1 MKKKSIKEMNKSL
14 KKSGEEGDKIIFLE
28 EGNYDKWKKEDFQWQ
43 LEERNIS
50 YVQSWTKPQLRK
62 RLEEDDKKNKEITD
76 TKNEAIELKMKL
88 QKDYMEAEFVMND
101 CVTQI
106 QQMQLKINQLAQRR
120 DKEYEKMQKLSSA
133 LEFYNLRKAL
143 YRGLIL

>member
-1 MKKKSIKEMNKSL
+1 MNKSL
-14 KKSGEEGDKIIFLE
+14 QKSGEEGDEIIFLE
-28 EGNYDKWKKEDFQWQ
+28 EGNYDKWKKEDLQWQ

-50 YVQSWTKPQLRK
+50 YVQSWTKPQLKK
-62 RLEEDDKKNKEITD
+62 RLEEDDEKLKEIND

-106 QQMQLKINQLAQRR
+106 QQMQSKINELAQRR
-120 DKEYEKMQKLSSA
+120 DREHEKMQKLSSA
-133 LEFYNLRKAL
+133 LEFL
-143 YRGLIL
+143 

>member
-1 MKKKSIKEMNKSL
+1 MKKDVKEMNKSL
-14 KKSGEEGDKIIFLE
+14 EKSGEEGDEIIFLE

-50 YVQSWTKPQLRK
+50 YVQSWTKPQLRR
-62 RLEEDDKKNKEITD
+62 RLEEDDEKLKEIND

-88 QKDYMEAEFVMND
+88 QKDYMEAETVMND
-101 CVTQI
+101 CVNEI
-106 QQMQLKINQLAQRR
+106 QQMQSKINRLAQRR

-133 LEFYNLRKAL
+133 LEF
-143 YRGLIL
+143 

>member
-1 MKKKSIKEMNKSL
+1 MKKKSVKEMNKSL
-14 KKSGEEGDKIIFLE
+14 EKSGEEGDEIIFLE

-62 RLEEDDKKNKEITD
+62 RLEEDDEKLKEIND

-101 CVTQI
+101 CVNQI
-106 QQMQLKINQLAQRR
+106 QQMQSKINQLAQRR

-133 LEFYNLRKAL
+133 LEFL
-143 YRGLIL
+143 

>member
-1 MKKKSIKEMNKSL
+1 MNQSL

-62 RLEEDDKKNKEITD
+62 RLEEDDKKNKELTD

-133 LEFYNLRKAL
+133 LEFL
-143 YRGLIL
+143 

>member
-1 MKKKSIKEMNKSL
+1 MNESL
-14 KKSGEEGDKIIFLE
+14 EKSGEDGDKIIFLE

-62 RLEEDDKKNKEITD
+62 RLEEDDEKNIEIND
-76 TKNEAIELKMKL
+76 TKNEVIERKMNL
-88 QKDYMEAEFVMND
+88 QKQYMEAEFVMND

-106 QQMQLKINQLAQRR
+106 QQMQSKINELARRR
-120 DKEYEKMQKLSSA
+120 DKEYVRMNKLSSA
-133 LEFYNLRKAL
+133 LEFL
-143 YRGLIL
+143 

>member
-1 MKKKSIKEMNKSL
+1 MNKSL

-106 QQMQLKINQLAQRR
+106 QQMQLPI
-120 DKEYEKMQKLSSA
+120 KL
-133 LEFYNLRKAL
+133 
-143 YRGLIL
+143 I

>member
-1 MKKKSIKEMNKSL
+1 MKKKSIKEMNQSL
-14 KKSGEEGDKIIFLE
+14 KKSGEEGDEIIFLE

-106 QQMQLKINQLAQRR
+106 QQMQSKINQLAQRR

-133 LEFYNLRKAL
+133 LEFL
-143 YRGLIL
+143 

>member
-1 MKKKSIKEMNKSL
+1 MKKSIKEMNKSL
-14 KKSGEEGDKIIFLE
+14 QKSGEEGDEIIFLE
-28 EGNYDKWKKEDFQWQ
+28 EGNYDKWKKEDLQWQ

-50 YVQSWTKPQLRK
+50 YVQSWTKPQLKK
-62 RLEEDDKKNKEITD
+62 RLEEDDEKLKEIND

-106 QQMQLKINQLAQRR
+106 QQMQSKINELAQRR
-120 DKEYEKMQKLSSA
+120 DREHEKMQKLSSA
-133 LEFYNLRKAL
+133 LEFL
-143 YRGLIL
+143 

>member
-1 MKKKSIKEMNKSL
+1 MNKSL
-14 KKSGEEGDKIIFLE
+14 KNSGEEGDKIIFLE

-133 LEFYNLRKAL
+133 LEFL
-143 YRGLIL
+143 

>member
-1 MKKKSIKEMNKSL
+1 MNEVL
-14 KKSGEEGDKIIFLE
+14 EKSGKNGDKIIYLE

-88 QKDYMEAEFVMND
+88 Q
-101 CVTQI
+101 
-106 QQMQLKINQLAQRR
+106 L
-120 DKEYEKMQKLSSA
+120 
-133 LEFYNLRKAL
+133 
-143 YRGLIL
+143 

>member
-1 MKKKSIKEMNKSL
+1 MNKSL

-133 LEFYNLRKAL
+133 LEFL
-143 YRGLIL
+143 

>member
-1 MKKKSIKEMNKSL
+1 MNESL
-14 KKSGEEGDKIIFLE
+14 EKSGEDGDKIIFLE

-62 RLEEDDKKNKEITD
+62 RLEEDDEKNKELND
-76 TKNEAIELKMKL
+76 TKNEIIERKMNL
-88 QKDYMEAEFVMND
+88 QKQYMEAEFVMND

-106 QQMQLKINQLAQRR
+106 QQMQAKINELASRR
-120 DKEYEKMQKLSSA
+120 DKEYEKMNKLSSA
-133 LEFYNLRKAL
+133 LEFL
-143 YRGLIL
+143 

>member
-1 MKKKSIKEMNKSL
+1 MNESL
-14 KKSGEEGDKIIFLE
+14 EKSGEDGDKIIFLE

-62 RLEEDDKKNKEITD
+62 RLEEDDEKNKELND
-76 TKNEAIELKMKL
+76 TKNEVIERKMNL
-88 QKDYMEAEFVMND
+88 QKQYMEAEFVMND

-106 QQMQLKINQLAQRR
+106 QQMQTKINELARRR
-120 DKEYEKMQKLSSA
+120 DKEYEKMNKLSSA
-133 LEFYNLRKAL
+133 LEFL
-143 YRGLIL
+143 

>member
-1 MKKKSIKEMNKSL
+1 MKKKDVKEMNKSL
-14 KKSGEEGDKIIFLE
+14 AKSGEEGDEIIFLE
-28 EGNYDKWKKEDFQWQ
+28 EGNYDKWKKEDLQWQ

-62 RLEEDDKKNKEITD
+62 RLEEDDEKLKEIND

-101 CVTQI
+101 CVNQI
-106 QQMQLKINQLAQRR
+106 QQMQSKINQLAQRR

-133 LEFYNLRKAL
+133 LEFL
-143 YRGLIL
+143 

>member
-1 MKKKSIKEMNKSL
+1 MNKSL
-14 KKSGEEGDKIIFLE
+14 KKSGEEGDEIIFLE
-28 EGNYDKWKKEDFQWQ
+28 EGNYDKWKKEDLQWQ

-133 LEFYNLRKAL
+133 LEFL
-143 YRGLIL
+143 

>member
-1 MKKKSIKEMNKSL
+1 MNKSL

-50 YVQSWTKPQLRK
+50 NVQSWTKPQLRK

-133 LEFYNLRKAL
+133 LEFL
-143 YRGLIL
+143 

>member
-133 LEFYNLRKAL
+133 LEFL
-143 YRGLIL
+143 

>member
-1 MKKKSIKEMNKSL
+1 MKKRTVKEMNDSLEKSD
-14 KKSGEEGDKIIFLE
+14 EEGSEIIFLE

-62 RLEEDDKKNKEITD
+62 RLEEDDEKIKEIND

-88 QKDYMEAEFVMND
+88 QKEYMEAEFVMND
-101 CVTQI
+101 CMTQI
-106 QQMQLKINQLAQRR
+106 EQMQAKINELARRR
-120 DKEYEKMQKLSSA
+120 DKEYEKMNKLSSA
-133 LEFYNLRKAL
+133 LEFL
-143 YRGLIL
+143 